1 MAISNEQFTIKQHQF
16 ASRLHQLA
24 DPSHNVEYSAPKPAV
39 DPVEI
44 RNLKYYLAF
53 VEPNPVRGTPEW

>member
-1 MAISNEQFTIKQHQF
+1 MPISNEQFKIKKHQF
-16 ASRLHQLA
+16 ASRLHMLA
-24 DPSHNVEYSAPKPAV
+24 DSSYNVEWSVPKPTT

-44 RNLKYYLAF
+44 RNLKIYLAF

>member
-1 MAISNEQFTIKQHQF
+1 MTISNEQFTIKKHQF
-16 ASRLHQLA
+16 ASELLRFA
-24 DPSHNVEYSAPKPAV
+24 DPSYNVEYSVPKPTT